1 MNNLM
6 TISQSNYIEYLL
18 KIKKVSDQ
26 KLIEWEVGNVSIYS
40 TDKKYASDLIQ
51 FLLTCENKTSEEIE
65 LDNIK
70 RNIYRII
77 EHKRTKKGAK
87 MLSEINTILGKN
99 LWYKGQEESLTA
111 EELLKV
117 KDFVY

>member
-6 TISQSNYIEYLL
+6 TISQSNYIEHLL

-26 KLIEWEVGNVSIYS
+26 ELIEWEVGNISIYS

-51 FLLTCENKTSEEIE
+51 FLLSCEDKTNEEIE

-70 RNIYRII
+70 RNIYKII
-77 EHKRTKKGAK
+77 SHKKTKKGAK

-99 LWYKGQEESLTA
+99 LWYKGQEESLTT

>member
-6 TISQSNYIEYLL
+6 TISQANYIKHLL
-18 KIKKVSDQ
+18 KVKKVSDQ
-26 KLIEWEVGNVSIYS
+26 DIIEWEIGNVSIYS

-51 FLLTCENKTSEEIE
+51 FLLTCENKSSEELE

-77 EHKRTKKGAK
+77 AHKRTKKGAR
-87 MLSEINTILGKN
+87 MLEEINTILGKN
-99 LWYKGQEESLTA
+99 LWYKGQEESLTT